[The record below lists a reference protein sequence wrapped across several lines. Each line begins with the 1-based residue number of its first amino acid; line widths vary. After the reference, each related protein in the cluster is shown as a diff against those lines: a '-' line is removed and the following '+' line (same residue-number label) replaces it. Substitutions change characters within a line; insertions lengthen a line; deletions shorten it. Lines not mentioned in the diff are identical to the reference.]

1 MRKTSAIAIL
11 SEVGTDMSVFPSAN
25 HLCFWAGLCP

>member
-1 MRKTSAIAIL
+1 ML